1 MTSNCAEL
9 WLLGVAMW
17 IAIYEALEWFGI
29 VSCPQISPELYL
41 REIKKK
47 KGFTLLAVLTPQV
60 RLSYHLRMVSCLL
73 TI

>member
-1 MTSNCAEL
+1 MDRNLRGT
-9 WLLGVAMW
+9 
-17 IAIYEALEWFGI
+17 GI

-47 KGFTLLAVLTPQV
+47 KGFTLLSVLTPQV

>member
-1 MTSNCAEL
+1 
-9 WLLGVAMW
+9 MW

-47 KGFTLLAVLTPQV
+47 KRLYLAG
-60 RLSYHLRMVSCLL
+60 CLDTSGETFL
-73 TI
+73 PSENG